1 MFYLLLLINVKVL
14 ILIFIYNIEKGNKVV
29 KGLIGKE
36 DEFHLGIDAAYGTL
50 HEFPLNV
57 NSDVKVNNDE
67 KED

>member
-29 KGLIGKE
+29 KGLIGK
-36 DEFHLGIDAAYGTL
+36 DEFHLRIDVSYDAL
-50 HEFPLNV
+50 HEFPLNI
-57 NSDVKVNNDE
+57 NSDIKVNNDE